1 MFCKVSEPSEIPIS
15 LQFRVYLF
23 EELANYTKGRRLTFS
38 FLPHSYQVDE
48 DLTIH

>member
-1 MFCKVSEPSEIPIS
+1 MFCNVSEPSEIPIS